1 MQMIKGF
8 VTVLAATGLFLA
20 VSLANAGSNCSASK
34 AACASKTTASA
45 CGAKT
50 TTTAATEKAADGA
63 AQIVTV
69 GTQAEKAGCA
79 HATAASA
86 KCDPAQC
93 KDKATAAKCDPAQC
107 KDKATAAKC
116 DPAQCKDKSKTTAD
130 AAKCNFKNMSTA
142 DVNGLLQKGEKVVIF
157 DARSSKFDDGRR
169 LPGAV
174 ALTADCKAEDVAKYA
189 PAKDASI
196 ITYCAGV
203 KCAASKNLATQL
215 ASLGYTNVNVYEEG
229 IEGWEKAGFK
239 FDMQTKTAAN

>member
-1 MQMIKGF
+1 MKTRMIKGF
-8 VTVLAATGLFLA
+8 ATVLAAAGLLLA
-20 VSLANAGSNCSASK
+20 ASLVNAGSNCGASK
-34 AACASKTTASA
+34 ATASS

-50 TTTAATEKAADGA
+50 TATAAAEKAANDGA
-63 AQIVTV
+63 QIMTV
-69 GTQAEKAGCA
+69 GAN
-79 HATAASA
+79 A

-116 DPAQCKDKSKTTAD
+116 DPAQCKDKAT
-130 AAKCNFKNMSTA
+130 AAKCDPAQCKDKATATKVNFKNMSTA

-174 ALTADCKAEDVAKYA
+174 ALTADCKVEDVAKYA

-196 ITYCAGV
+196 VTYCSGV
-203 KCAASKNLATQL
+203 KCPASKNLATQL

-229 IEGWEKAGFK
+229 IEGWEKAGHK
-239 FDMQTKTAAN
+239 FDTQTKTAAN